1 MKLSR
6 VTPFTLLAASCQA
19 AYVQFQDCADVVTNK
34 SLIPESFRAAV
45 EQGRDGFEWRFDVI
59 AGQADRNACEIDL
72 GDVVPRFTVIDYG
85 SDPKEISGEIVNM
98 SCYASEWLGPR
109 AHFTIASSFKRS
121 AFLDTFRTTLEMTSK
136 DNESLSCIRAILT
149 PAAPEPIR
157 LLSLWLPIATFA
169 LTCIVACW
177 PAQRTTESWTSKNGR
192 IARAVNLLAYIQFMF
207 FSGALSLQY
216 PGFFQPLLG
225 LCSWSTLMLPAG
237 LVETNSP
244 YPRAG
249 VKDGIYEHN
258 GTITGAPG
266 LDLLTQMT
274 GSPVKPQSWMN
285 TFVLSLIIFFFLYL
299 SSYISFRLGNRE
311 PISKLT
317 LAALGAQLK
326 DRYWTVVRIFLSCF
340 MLPISAWATYQFL
353 DDQMFGY
360 RNSAM
365 AIIILIVLLAGF
377 WWSWTRDSEMG
388 SLVIQNPS
396 RLNKNPE
403 LERQYYALV
412 LFSLMFLRGSVI
424 GGLQTYTSVQLGVL
438 LGCELVQLLA
448 MAFWTRFACF
458 ISLPGILSVSR
469 LALFALYIGFVPGLA
484 SHSDRMLVAYI
495 ILCGHVI
502 VLTCIFLL
510 PAVLDMAQLMMYVR
524 AVTIADPERG
534 AVVRESHGSVRRAQT
549 DIEELQNPEHMKNA
563 DTSGTNQAS
572 SLGFN
577 QLLLGLIIKREINNS
592 LIGLLSQNALKELL
606 EELGG
611 KNKRADIEKTPA
623 VFSDS
628 SSTLV
633 DSKSSK
639 DKTAPILDISLN
651 DLVSYLFSDD
661 NSAIRREPHHHELN
675 HPINE
680 YFISSSHNTYLRG
693 RQVAARSKLKGY
705 IATLS
710 QGCRSV
716 EVDCWD
722 GRDGQPIVKHG
733 YSLTTSISFRSVI
746 ETINNYAFFAS
757 DLPLWLSL
765 EVHCSPSQRDI
776 MARTM
781 LEIFRS
787 ALMVE
792 PLDPSAKKLPSPNQ
806 LRGKILLKVKVAQD
820 PESPEEPL
828 APEYLN
834 LDRPGE
840 EIENDN
846 HQDLPGDLL
855 QSLAVYG
862 ASRRLPKDAEFDTH
876 RNFIYSVSERNL
888 KKHTKGDHLP
898 GLAGTHHLVR
908 TYPDPN
914 RVDSSNFD
922 PLQCWRHGVQMAAL
936 NCQTDDFYM
945 SLNQAMFQGSSGYVL
960 KGSPQPTQIRLQVD
974 VLMVQG
980 LKVSSGNSP
989 VYVKMKLLAPDSS
1002 KHKARTAPVS
1012 LQHSDI
1018 AFDENLEM
1026 SMETNY
1032 PHLTFLHWSVKTTF
1046 NGRSMSISSGIVK
1059 LENLREGYRVLP
1071 LGKESNNEG
1080 RLLCKI
1086 SVKSIFLFT
1095 PLDCFH
1101 FSDSIWDEDID
1112 TTLVPT
1118 IELQNTRPN
1127 IRS

>member
-19 AYVQFQDCADVVTNK
+19 AYVQFQDCADAVADK
-34 SLIPESFRAAV
+34 SLIPESFRASV
-45 EQGRDGFEWRFDVI
+45 ELGGDGFEWRFDVI
-59 AGQADRNACEIDL
+59 AGQADRNACEIDV
-72 GDVVPRFTVIDYG
+72 GDVIPRVTVIDYG
-85 SDPKEISGEIVNM
+85 SDPKEVLGEIVNM
-98 SCYASEWLGPR
+98 SCYSSEWLGPR
-109 AHFTIASSFKRS
+109 AHFTIASSFERS
-121 AFLDTFRTTLEMTSK
+121 ALLDTFRTTLEVMSK

-169 LTCIVACW
+169 MTCIAACW
-177 PAQRTTESWTSKNGR
+177 PAQQPTSSLTSKNGR
-192 IARAVNLLAYIQFMF
+192 IARAIDILAYIQFIF
-207 FSGALSLQY
+207 FSGALSLRY
-216 PGFFQPLLG
+216 PGFFQPLVG

-237 LVETNSP
+237 LVETDSP

-266 LDLLTQMT
+266 LELLTQMT

-285 TFVLSLIIFFFLYL
+285 TFVLSLLIFFFLYL
-299 SSYISFRLGNRE
+299 SSYISFRLSHRE
-311 PISKLT
+311 PISNCT
-317 LAALGAQLK
+317 LSTLGAQLK

-353 DDQMFGY
+353 DDQIFGY

-377 WWSWTRDSEMG
+377 WWSWTRDSEME
-388 SLVIQNPS
+388 SLVIQSPG
-396 RLNKNPE
+396 RLNKDPE
-403 LERQYYALV
+403 SGRQYYALV

-424 GGLQTYTSVQLGVL
+424 GGLQTYTSAQLGVL

-448 MAFWTRFACF
+448 MTFWTGFACF
-458 ISLPGILSVSR
+458 FSLTGILSVSR
-469 LALFALYIGFVPGLA
+469 LALFALHIGFVPGLA
-484 SHSDRMLVAYI
+484 SHPGRMLVAYI
-495 ILCGHVI
+495 ILCGHVT

-510 PAVLDMAQLMMYVR
+510 PAVIDMAHLIMYGR
-524 AVTIADPERG
+524 AVTMSDAER
-534 AVVRESHGSVRRAQT
+534 AAPVREVPRPVGRAQT
-549 DIEELQNPEHMKNA
+549 DIEALQKSEPTKNG
-563 DTSGTNQAS
+563 DLNSHTLAS
-572 SLGFN
+572 VPDLN
-577 QLLLGLIIKREINNS
+577 QLLLEMILEREANNR
-592 LIGLLSQNALKELL
+592 LIGLTSQKALTEFMEDLK
-606 EELGG
+606 GRD
-611 KNKRADIEKTPA
+611 KRAEFGKSPKA
-623 VFSDS
+623 FSDF
-628 SSTLV
+628 SSTLI

-639 DKTAPILDISLN
+639 EEITPLSDISIV
-651 DLVSYLFSDD
+651 DLVSRLFSEE
-661 NSAIRREPHHHELN
+661 NSAIRSTPLQHNLD

-705 IATLS
+705 ISTLS

-765 EVHCSPSQRDI
+765 EVHCSPAQRNI

-787 ALMVE
+787 SLVVE
-792 PLDPSAKKLPSPNQ
+792 PLGASAQKLPSPNQ
-806 LRGKILLKVKVAQD
+806 LRGKILLKVKIAQT
-820 PESPEEPL
+820 PEPLQESL

-834 LDRPGE
+834 MDGTME
-840 EIENDN
+840 NVEIDD
-846 HQDLPGDLL
+846 HRDLPGDLL

-862 ASRRLPKDAEFDTH
+862 ASRRLPRDAELDTH
-876 RNFIYSVSERNL
+876 RNFIYSISERNL
-888 KKHTKGDHLP
+888 KRHTKDNCSLE
-898 GLAGTHHLVR
+898 LAGTRHLVR
-908 TYPDPN
+908 VYPDPN

-936 NCQTDDFYM
+936 NCQTNDFYM
-945 SLNQAMFQGSSGYVL
+945 SLNHAMFYGSSGYVL
-960 KGSPQPTQIRLQVD
+960 KASTQPTHIRLQID
-974 VLMVQG
+974 VLLAQG
-980 LKVSSGNSP
+980 LKVSTGNGP
-989 VYVKMKLLAPDSS
+989 VYVKMNLVAPDTT
-1002 KHKARTAPVS
+1002 KQKAGTASVFVRDS
-1012 LQHSDI
+1012 N
-1018 AFDENLEM
+1018 AVFDENLEM

-1032 PHLTFLHWSVKTTF
+1032 PHLTFLHWSLKTISS
-1046 NGRSMSISSGIVK
+1046 GRSMSITSGTAK
-1059 LENLREGYRVLP
+1059 LHHLRDGYRVLP
-1071 LGKESNNEG
+1071 LGEASSNEG

-1086 SVKSIFLFT
+1086 SVKSM
-1095 PLDCFH
+1095 
-1101 FSDSIWDEDID
+1101 
-1112 TTLVPT
+1112 
-1118 IELQNTRPN
+1118 
-1127 IRS
+1127 

>member
-19 AYVQFQDCADVVTNK
+19 AYVQFQDCAEAVANK
-34 SLIPESFRAAV
+34 SLILESFHASV
-45 EQGRDGFEWRFDVI
+45 EQGGDGFEWRFDVI
-59 AGQADRNACEIDL
+59 AGQADRNACEIDI
-72 GDVVPRFTVIDYG
+72 GDVRPRFTVIDYG
-85 SDPKEISGEIVNM
+85 SDPKEVLGEIVNM
-98 SCYASEWLGPR
+98 SCYTSEWLGSR

-136 DNESLSCIRAILT
+136 HSESLSCIRAILT

-169 LTCIVACW
+169 LTSIAACW
-177 PAQRTTESWTSKNGR
+177 PAQQPTSSLTPKNGR
-192 IARAVNLLAYIQFMF
+192 IARAIDLLAYIQFMF
-207 FSGALSLQY
+207 FSGALSLRY
-216 PGFFQPLLG
+216 PGFFQPLVG

-237 LVETNSP
+237 LVENNSP

-266 LDLLTQMT
+266 LELLTQMT

-285 TFVLSLIIFFFLYL
+285 TFVLSLLIFVFLYI
-299 SSYISFRLGNRE
+299 SSYISFRLGHRE
-311 PISKLT
+311 PISKFT

-353 DDQMFGY
+353 DDQIFGY

-388 SLVIQNPS
+388 SLVIQSPG
-396 RLNKNPE
+396 RLNKDPE
-403 LERQYYALV
+403 SGQQYYALV

-448 MAFWTRFACF
+448 MTFWTRFACF
-458 ISLPGILSVSR
+458 ISLTGILSVSR
-469 LALFALYIGFVPGLA
+469 LALFALHIGFVPGLA
-484 SHSDRMLVAYI
+484 SHSSRMLVAYI

-510 PAVLDMAQLMMYVR
+510 PAVLDMAHLIMYGR
-524 AVTIADPERG
+524 AVTMSDAERG
-534 AVVRESHGSVRRAQT
+534 TPVREVPRPLQRAQT
-549 DIEELQNPEHMKNA
+549 DIEALQKSQKSEPAKNGVSSYA
-563 DTSGTNQAS
+563 QAS
-572 SLGFN
+572 SPDFN
-577 QLLLGLIIKREINNS
+577 QLLLEMILKRETNNP
-592 LIGLLSQNALKELL
+592 LTGPTSQKALTEFLEDLKERD
-606 EELGG
+606 
-611 KNKRADIEKTPA
+611 KRAEVEKNQKA
-623 VFSDS
+623 FSDS
-628 SSTLV
+628 SSTLI
-633 DSKSSK
+633 DSRNHKEEI
-639 DKTAPILDISLN
+639 APIPDVSTAN
-651 DLVSYLFSDD
+651 LVSQLLSEE
-661 NSAIRREPHHHELN
+661 NSAIRSTPLQHNLD

-705 IATLS
+705 ISTLS

-746 ETINNYAFFAS
+746 ETINSYAFFAS

-765 EVHCSPSQRDI
+765 EVHCSPAQRDT

-781 LEIFRS
+781 LDIFRS
-787 ALMVE
+787 SLVVE
-792 PLDPSAKKLPSPNQ
+792 PLDSSEQKLPSPNQ
-806 LRGKILLKVKVAQD
+806 LRGKILLKVKIAQD
-820 PESPEEPL
+820 PEPRKEPL
-828 APEYLN
+828 APEYLK
-834 LDRPGE
+834 LEGPTEDV
-840 EIENDN
+840 ENDDP
-846 HQDLPGDLL
+846 QELPGDLL

-862 ASRRLPKDAEFDTH
+862 ASRRLPKDADFDTH

-888 KKHTKGDHLP
+888 KKHTKDNCSLE
-898 GLAGTHHLVR
+898 LAGTQHLVR
-908 TYPDPN
+908 VYPDPN

-945 SLNQAMFQGSSGYVL
+945 SLNQAMFHGSSGYVL
-960 KGSPQPTQIRLQVD
+960 IAPPQPTKIRLQVD
-974 VLMVQG
+974 VLMAQG
-980 LKVSSGNSP
+980 MKLSAGNGL
-989 VYVKMKLLAPDSS
+989 VYVKMKLMAPDSS
-1002 KHKARTAPVS
+1002 KQKARTTSVLVQDS
-1012 LQHSDI
+1012 QV
-1018 AFDENLEM
+1018 AFDENLELP
-1026 SMETNY
+1026 METNY
-1032 PHLTFLHWSVKTTF
+1032 PHLTFLHWSVKTMS
-1046 NGRSMSISSGIVK
+1046 NGRSMSMASGTAK
-1059 LENLREGYRVLP
+1059 LDNLREGYRVLP
-1071 LGKESNNEG
+1071 LSETSKNEG
-1080 RLLCKI
+1080 RLFCKI
-1086 SVKSIFLFT
+1086 SVKSM
-1095 PLDCFH
+1095 
-1101 FSDSIWDEDID
+1101 
-1112 TTLVPT
+1112 
-1118 IELQNTRPN
+1118 
-1127 IRS
+1127 

>member
-1 MKLSR
+1 
-6 VTPFTLLAASCQA
+6 
-19 AYVQFQDCADVVTNK
+19 
-34 SLIPESFRAAV
+34 
-45 EQGRDGFEWRFDVI
+45 
-59 AGQADRNACEIDL
+59 
-72 GDVVPRFTVIDYG
+72 
-85 SDPKEISGEIVNM
+85 M
-98 SCYASEWLGPR
+98 SCYTSEWLGPR
-109 AHFTIASSFKRS
+109 AHFTIAASFERS

-136 DNESLSCIRAILT
+136 DNESPSCIQAILT

-169 LTCIVACW
+169 LTCIAACW
-177 PAQRTTESWTSKNGR
+177 PDQQTAKSLTSKNGR

-207 FSGALSLQY
+207 FSGALSLRY
-216 PGFFQPLLG
+216 PGFFQPLVG

-237 LVETNSP
+237 LVEADSP

-266 LDLLTQMT
+266 LELLTQMT

-285 TFVLSLIIFFFLYL
+285 TFVLSLLIFFFLYL
-299 SSYISFRLGNRE
+299 SSYISFRLSSRE
-311 PISKLT
+311 PISKFT
-317 LAALGAQLK
+317 LATLAEQLK

-353 DDQMFGY
+353 DDQIFGY

-388 SLVIQNPS
+388 SLVIQSPG
-396 RLNKNPE
+396 RLHKDPE
-403 LERQYYALV
+403 SGRQYYALV

-438 LGCELVQLLA
+438 LGCELVQLLS
-448 MAFWTRFACF
+448 MTFWTRFACF
-458 ISLPGILSVSR
+458 ISLTGILSVSR
-469 LALFALYIGFVPGLA
+469 LALFALHIGFVPGLA
-484 SHSDRMLVAYI
+484 SHSGRMLVAYI
-495 ILCGHVI
+495 ILCGHVT

-510 PAVLDMAQLMMYVR
+510 PAVIDMAHLIMYGR
-524 AVTIADPERG
+524 DVTMSDAERG
-534 AVVRESHGSVRRAQT
+534 APVREVPRPTQRAQT
-549 DIEELQNPEHMKNA
+549 DIEALQKSEPIKNG
-563 DTSGTNQAS
+563 DLNSHTRAS
-572 SLGFN
+572 APDLN
-577 QLLLGLIIKREINNS
+577 QLLLEMIRERESNNR
-592 LIGLLSQNALKELL
+592 LIGLTSQKALTEFMEDLK
-606 EELGG
+606 GRD
-611 KNKRADIEKTPA
+611 KRAEIEKTPT

-628 SSTLV
+628 SSTLIT
-633 DSKSSK
+633 SKSSK
-639 DKTAPILDISLN
+639 EEIAPFSDISIV
-651 DLVSYLFSDD
+651 DLVSHLFSKE
-661 NSAIRREPHHHELN
+661 NSAIRSTPLQHNLD

-765 EVHCSPSQRDI
+765 EVHCNPAQRDI

-787 ALMVE
+787 SLVVE
-792 PLDPSAKKLPSPNQ
+792 PLDASVQKLPSPNQ

-820 PESPEEPL
+820 PQSLEEPL
-828 APEYLN
+828 APEYLD
-834 LDRPGE
+834 LDGPRE
-840 EIENDN
+840 
-846 HQDLPGDLL
+846 DLPNDGQQYLPSDLL

-862 ASRRLPKDAEFDTH
+862 ASRRLPKNAEFDTH
-876 RNFIYSVSERNL
+876 RNFIYSVSERNF
-888 KKHTKGDHLP
+888 KKHTKDNCSLE
-898 GLAGTHHLVR
+898 LVGTSHLVR
-908 TYPDPN
+908 VYPDPN

-945 SLNQAMFQGSSGYVL
+945 SLNEAMFHGSLGYVL
-960 KGSPQPTQIRLQVD
+960 KAPSQPTQIQLQID
-974 VLMVQG
+974 VLMARG
-980 LKVSSGNSP
+980 LQISTGNGP
-989 VYVKMKLLAPDSS
+989 VHVNMKLSTPDTLSQ
-1002 KHKARTAPVS
+1002 KARTAAV
-1012 LQHSDI
+1012 LVQCSDV

-1026 SMETNY
+1026 SVETNY
-1032 PHLTFLHWSVKTTF
+1032 PHLTFLHWSVKTMS
-1046 NGRSMSISSGIVK
+1046 NGRSMSMASGTAK
-1059 LENLREGYRVLP
+1059 LDNLREGYRILP
-1071 LGKESNNEG
+1071 LGETSNNEG

-1086 SVKSIFLFT
+1086 SVK
-1095 PLDCFH
+1095 PM
-1101 FSDSIWDEDID
+1101 
-1112 TTLVPT
+1112 
-1118 IELQNTRPN
+1118 
-1127 IRS
+1127 